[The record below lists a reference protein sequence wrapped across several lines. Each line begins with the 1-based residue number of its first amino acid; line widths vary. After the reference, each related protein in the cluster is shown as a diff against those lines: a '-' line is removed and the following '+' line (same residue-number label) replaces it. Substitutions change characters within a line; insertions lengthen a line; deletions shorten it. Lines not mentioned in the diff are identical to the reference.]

1 MPYQN
6 RVSSSWLVGHL
17 PKEAN
22 SYDSFFFKVIF
33 FFLFRLADEEQKKAA
48 AQARSLKH
56 KQKVY
61 GNPELHEAYRK
72 KERERY
78 TAA

>member
-1 MPYQN
+1 M
-6 RVSSSWLVGHL
+6 
-17 PKEAN
+17 
-22 SYDSFFFKVIF
+22 
-33 FFLFRLADEEQKKAA
+33 LFRLADEERRKAA
-48 AQARSLKH
+48 AKARSLKH

-78 TAA
+78 TAAYMRKYCSGVTVG

>member
-48 AQARSLKH
+48 AKARSLKH

-61 GNPELHEAYRK
+61 RNPELREAYRK